1 MNEMNYI
8 TMKIKCDICDNIK
21 TEQDTISIPQFD
33 ARKIFSCN
41 HFDIISMKTYDKN
54 FRVKIVFICNY
65 CSKIKNIDLNI
76 GKINSSQNLITNDSS
91 SFSCCNRNIQLN
103 VYLTS
108 NQNDLLLNNNNN
120 INFNMNNNINEN
132 NNRININI
140 NEPIYS
146 DENNNSHL
154 EEILKSEKENLE
166 KKNIV
171 EFNKKNKILYFK
183 DIKTNKSYKIY
194 SKNDLKIKDVLI
206 DLESQFPELN
216 LENKKLKV
224 GNTQLDKEFYLN
236 SYNFNENNIILM
248 Q

>member
-21 TEQDTISIPQFD
+21 TEQDTISLPQFD
-33 ARKIFSCN
+33 ARKIYSCN

-65 CSKIKNIDLNI
+65 CSKIKNVDLNI

-154 EEILKSEKENLE
+154 E
-166 KKNIV
+166 
-171 EFNKKNKILYFK
+171 
-183 DIKTNKSYKIY
+183 
-194 SKNDLKIKDVLI
+194 
-206 DLESQFPELN
+206 
-216 LENKKLKV
+216 
-224 GNTQLDKEFYLN
+224 
-236 SYNFNENNIILM
+236 
-248 Q
+248 

>member
-1 MNEMNYI
+1 MNEMNYMS
-8 TMKIKCDICDNIK
+8 MKIKCDTCGNIK
-21 TEQDTISIPQFD
+21 TEQDTVSIPQFD
-33 ARKIFSCN
+33 AKKIYSCN
-41 HFDIISMKTYDKN
+41 HFDIILMKTNDKN
-54 FRVKIVFICNY
+54 FRVKIVFICKY
-65 CSKIKNIDLNI
+65 CSKIKNIDLNL

-103 VYLTS
+103 VYLTVE
-108 NQNDLLLNNNNN
+108 QNDLLLNNNNN
-120 INFNMNNNINEN
+120 INFNINNNISEN

-140 NEPIYS
+140 NEPIYF
-146 DENNNSHL
+146 DENNNNHL
-154 EEILKSEKENLE
+154 KDILRSEKENFE

>member
-21 TEQDTISIPQFD
+21 TEQDTISLPQFD
-33 ARKIFSCN
+33 ARKIYSCN

-65 CSKIKNIDLNI
+65 CSKIKNVDLNI
-76 GKINSSQNLITNDSS
+76 GKINSGQNLITNDSS

-120 INFNMNNNINEN
+120 INFNINDINEN

-154 EEILKSEKENLE
+154 EEIFKSEKENLE
-166 KKNIV
+166 KKNVV
-171 EFNKKNKILYFK
+171 EFDKKNKILYFK

>member
-21 TEQDTISIPQFD
+21 TEQDTISLPQFD
-33 ARKIFSCN
+33 ARKIYSCN

-65 CSKIKNIDLNI
+65 CSKIKNVDLNI

-108 NQNDLLLNNNNN
+108 NQKDLLLNNNNN
-120 INFNMNNNINEN
+120 INFNINDINEN

-154 EEILKSEKENLE
+154 EEILRSEKENLE
-166 KKNIV
+166 KKILSNLI
-171 EFNKKNKILYFK
+171 KKIKFFILKILRQISL
-183 DIKTNKSYKIY
+183 IKYIAKMI
-194 SKNDLKIKDVLI
+194 L
-206 DLESQFPELN
+206 
-216 LENKKLKV
+216 KLKM
-224 GNTQLDKEFYLN
+224 
-236 SYNFNENNIILM
+236 S
-248 Q
+248 

>member
-1 MNEMNYI
+1 MNEMNYMS
-8 TMKIKCDICDNIK
+8 MKIKCDTCGNIK
-21 TEQDTISIPQFD
+21 TEQENVNVPQFD
-33 ARKIFSCN
+33 AKKIYSCN
-41 HFDIISMKTYDKN
+41 HFDIILMKTYDKN

-65 CSKIKNIDLNI
+65 CSKIKNIDLNL
-76 GKINSSQNLITNDSS
+76 GKINSNQNLISNDSS
-91 SFSCCNRNIQLN
+91 SFLCCNRNIQLN
-103 VYLTS
+103 VYLIT
-108 NQNDLLLNNNNN
+108 NQNDLLLNDNNN
-120 INFNMNNNINEN
+120 INFNINNNINA
-132 NNRININI
+132 NRNRVKI

-146 DENNNSHL
+146 DENNNNHL
-154 EEILKSEKENLE
+154 EEILKIEKENFE

-206 DLESQFPELN
+206 DLENQFPELN

-224 GNTQLDKEFYLN
+224 GNTQLDKDFYLN
-236 SYNFNENNIILM
+236 SYNLNENNIILM

>member
-21 TEQDTISIPQFD
+21 TEQDTISLPQFD
-33 ARKIFSCN
+33 ARKIYSCN

-65 CSKIKNIDLNI
+65 CSKIKNVDLNI

-120 INFNMNNNINEN
+120 INFNMNNGVDEN

-154 EEILKSEKENLE
+154 EEIFKSEKENLE

>member
-1 MNEMNYI
+1 MNEMNYMS
-8 TMKIKCDICDNIK
+8 MKIKCDTCGNIK
-21 TEQDTISIPQFD
+21 TEQDTVSIPQFD
-33 ARKIFSCN
+33 AKKIYSCN
-41 HFDIISMKTYDKN
+41 HFDIILMKTNDKN
-54 FRVKIVFICNY
+54 LRVKIVFICKY
-65 CSKIKNIDLNI
+65 CSKIKNIDLNL

-103 VYLTS
+103 VYLTAE
-108 NQNDLLLNNNNN
+108 QNDLLLNNNNN
-120 INFNMNNNINEN
+120 INFNINNNISEN

-140 NEPIYS
+140 NEPIYF
-146 DENNNSHL
+146 DENNNNHL
-154 EEILKSEKENLE
+154 KDILRSEKENFE

-206 DLESQFPELN
+206 DLENQFPELN

-224 GNTQLDKEFYLN
+224 GNTQLDKDYYLN
-236 SYNFNENNIILM
+236 SYNFNENNIILL

>member
-1 MNEMNYI
+1 MNEMNYMS
-8 TMKIKCDICDNIK
+8 MKIKCDTCGNIK
-21 TEQDTISIPQFD
+21 TEQDTVSIPQFD
-33 ARKIFSCN
+33 AKKIYSCN
-41 HFDIISMKTYDKN
+41 HFDIILMKTNDKN
-54 FRVKIVFICNY
+54 FRVKIVFICKY
-65 CSKIKNIDLNI
+65 CSKIKNIDLNL

-103 VYLTS
+103 VYLTVE
-108 NQNDLLLNNNNN
+108 QNDLLLNNNNN
-120 INFNMNNNINEN
+120 INFNINNNISEN

-140 NEPIYS
+140 NEPIYF
-146 DENNNSHL
+146 DENNNNHL
-154 EEILKSEKENLE
+154 KDILRSEKENFE

-206 DLESQFPELN
+206 DLENQFPELN

-224 GNTQLDKEFYLN
+224 GNTQLDKDYYLN
-236 SYNFNENNIILM
+236 SYNFNENNIILL